1 MYRVFS
7 LNGMVGAGFG
17 NAAAFENALHNFT
30 FDLVANDAGS
40 MDMGPAYLGSGTQF
54 FDDADVLVDLRYLLP
69 PEKVAVD
76 LPSDLRRWSARL
88 PRTGPD

>member
-54 FDDADVLVDLRYLLP
+54 FDDADVLVDLRYL
-69 PEKVAVD
+69 V
-76 LPSDLRRWSARL
+76 
-88 PRTGPD
+88 